1 MTRRV
6 TFAVPGSLDIPTGGY
21 VYDKRIIAEL
31 GQFGWDV
38 TPLDIGTGFPAPD
51 TARRAAARAMLLQVP
66 AGQPLILDGLAFG
79 VLPDV
84 AAELAIRHLLVALV
98 HHPLAMEW
106 GLSATRA
113 AALRASERT
122 ALTHAHGVVVTSPM
136 TARLL
141 ASDYGV
147 PPDRITVAKPGTD
160 PVHRAPEC
168 RSHDPHLLAVGAVS
182 PRKGYDILI
191 DALGGLTEHPWRLT
205 IVGDLT
211 RAPDA
216 ARGLLTKIA
225 EHDLGDRV
233 DVRGAISNAE
243 LVALYHQANIF
254 VLPSRFEGYG
264 MAYTEAL
271 AYGLPIIGTTAGAI
285 PETVPAQAG
294 LLVPEGDVVALAAA
308 LRKLITDGELRRQL
322 QDAALAAAAALPS
335 WSEAGAHFS
344 SALERLV

>member
-122 ALTHAHGVVVTSPM
+122 ALTHAHGVRRRC
-136 TARLL
+136 TA
-141 ASDYGV
+141 
-147 PPDRITVAKPGTD
+147 
-160 PVHRAPEC
+160 
-168 RSHDPHLLAVGAVS
+168 
-182 PRKGYDILI
+182 
-191 DALGGLTEHPWRLT
+191 
-205 IVGDLT
+205 
-211 RAPDA
+211 
-216 ARGLLTKIA
+216 
-225 EHDLGDRV
+225 
-233 DVRGAISNAE
+233 
-243 LVALYHQANIF
+243 
-254 VLPSRFEGYG
+254 
-264 MAYTEAL
+264 
-271 AYGLPIIGTTAGAI
+271 
-285 PETVPAQAG
+285 
-294 LLVPEGDVVALAAA
+294 
-308 LRKLITDGELRRQL
+308 
-322 QDAALAAAAALPS
+322 
-335 WSEAGAHFS
+335 
-344 SALERLV
+344 